1 MSVVQIM
8 EEAGVWKPPQGAKRN
23 SSDKAADAVV
33 PPRKRSRISELVR
46 PPTATAPPCT

>member
-23 SSDKAADAVV
+23 SAEKAQDVV
-33 PPRKRSRISELVR
+33 IPPRKRSRISEIVR
-46 PPTATAPPCT
+46 PPTANKSPCT